1 MIRDRVRNLAG
12 DESGAVLVL
21 LAVVMAVLL
30 VATALVID
38 IAAVRTLRINQQSI
52 SDAAAAA
59 GALTAG
65 EGGTPR
71 QVCQVTKAYVEI
83 NATEFAALT
92 GMDCSVWSDVSC
104 DPGVE
109 AVVSDTQ
116 NGITVQITYPV
127 TDASSLM
134 SSSAVGAI
142 PPPASAEDGL
152 DPCQRV
158 GVEISSTWNTLFGR
172 VA

>member
-1 MIRDRVRNLAG
+1 MRHRIRHLAG

-65 EGGTPR
+65 EGGSPR
-71 QVCQVTKAYVEI
+71 AVCPTAP
-83 NATEFAALT
+83 T
-92 GMDCSVWSDVSC
+92 GSTN
-104 DPGVE
+104 PG
-109 AVVSDTQ
+109 
-116 NGITVQITYPV
+116 
-127 TDASSLM
+127 
-134 SSSAVGAI
+134 
-142 PPPASAEDGL
+142 PAS
-152 DPCQRV
+152 DPPTPASPRWFR
-158 GVEISSTWNTLFGR
+158 T
-172 VA
+172 A